1 MLTFGSNRTDA
12 SPVKRL
18 PALLAVVAL
27 AATACQA
34 ADATTVSGERDGSA
48 VVAPYSQTSI
58 KVSPKSGKSKVDPSK
73 VVVVSAENGALSAV
87 RVTGANHKVKGSI
100 GPDGVWRSSGSSL
113 RFATRYTVTARAVDS
128 AGHTAMAVSTFKTVK
143 PKAEL
148 TTSISPIAGQTV
160 GVGMPIIVRL
170 SAPVTNRAAVQ
181 QGLSVTTSREVVG
194 SWSWISDHEVHWRP
208 KTYWPADTQ
217 VSIGVQLDGVK
228 AGGGVWGAEDRTIPF
243 TIGSATV
250 STVDILKHTLT
261 VTEGGKEVRVIP
273 ITTGKDGFIT
283 REGIKVITSKERYRV
298 MDASTIDIP
307 KDSPDYYRLK
317 VEYAMRLTWS
327 GEFLHAAP
335 WSVANQG
342 HDNVSHGCTGMSLE
356 DAKWLFEQSK
366 IGDPVKFTGSDRPL
380 ESGNGWTDWNVS
392 WSQWK
397 AGSAL

>member
-1 MLTFGSNRTDA
+1 MLTFGSHRTDA

-18 PALLAVVAL
+18 PALLVVVAL
-27 AATACQA
+27 AVTACQA
-34 ADATTVSGERDGSA
+34 ADATTASNAGGPSA
-48 VVAPYSQTSI
+48 AAAGYSQASI
-58 KVSPKSGKSKVDPSK
+58 KVSPRLGKKKVDPSK
-73 VVVVSAENGALSAV
+73 LIVVRAKDGTLSSV
-87 RVTGANHKVKGSI
+87 RVTGAHHKVKGSI
-100 GPDGVWRSSGSSL
+100 EPDGVWRSAGSSL
-113 RFATRYTVTARAVDS
+113 RFATTYTVVARAVD
-128 AGHTAMAVSTFKTVK
+128 ATGHSSVAVSTFKTVK

-170 SAPVTNRAAVQ
+170 SAPVTDRAAVQ
-181 QGLSVTTSREVVG
+181 RGLSVTTSREVLG
-194 SWSWISDHEVHWRP
+194 SWSWISDHELHWRP

-217 VSIGVQLDGVK
+217 VSVGVHLEGVQ

-250 STVDILKHTLT
+250 STVDIEKHTMT

-298 MDASTIDIP
+298 MDAATIDIP

-342 HDNVSHGCTGMSLE
+342 HTNVSHGCTGMSLE
-356 DAKWLFEQSK
+356 DAKWMFEQSK
-366 IGDPVKFTGSDRPL
+366 IGDPVEFTGSDRQL

-392 WSQWK
+392 WSQWT